1 LAKYL
6 KGIVMCKSAVPPL
19 APLPLLLHCGVFS
32 VKFWLIG
39 WGDINISFFFIIC
52 GKKFKFTKRKGILKN
67 LIKQY

>member
-1 LAKYL
+1 
-6 KGIVMCKSAVPPL
+6 MCKSAVPPL

-52 GKKFKFTKRKGILKN
+52 GKKFKFTKKERNPGE
-67 LIKQY
+67 LIEQY